1 MMKEYEYPHIKAI
14 QITRN
19 KKIVFEQL
27 REDIDENTLFPV
39 GCIFKSFLAT
49 LVGIAIYEGKIE
61 SIEDS
66 VLDYF
71 PHDDVIELNWYKL
84 KIKHAL
90 SKTTGLIWPG
100 PCEPMPKDI
109 KEVMQ
114 LRFEN
119 EPGISFQYKPDP
131 QIIVYLL
138 EEVYGMEITKL
149 FEEKLL
155 SHFANRTYR
164 WNRDNI
170 ENMRVSVDLLND
182 FGQLMLNKGAVGEK
196 RLFSEEFFEQSV
208 TGDSDGG
215 FPECTPYGLGWWID
229 EIAGVE
235 CFYAAGFGG
244 QYLTVIP
251 EKEMVIIILSDMDR
265 PHPENKKIIESV
277 CLGED
282 WYE

>member
-1 MMKEYEYPHIKAI
+1 MINKYEYPHIKAI

-39 GCIFKSFLAT
+39 GCIFKSFLAI

-61 SIEDS
+61 SIEDCA
-66 VLDYF
+66 LDYF
-71 PHDDVIELNWYKL
+71 LHNDVTDLNWYRL
-84 KIKHAL
+84 KINHAL

-100 PCEPMPKDI
+100 PREPMPKGI

-114 LRFEN
+114 LKFEN
-119 EPGISFQYKPDP
+119 EPGIFFQYKPDP

-155 SHFANRTYR
+155 SHFTNRTYR

-182 FGQLMLNKGAVGEK
+182 FGQLMLNKGTVGEK
-196 RLFSEEFFEQSV
+196 RLFSEEFYEQSV
-208 TGDSDGG
+208 TRSSDGG
-215 FPECTPYGLGWWID
+215 FPECTPYGLGWWIN
-229 EIAGVE
+229 EKAGVE

-265 PHPENKKIIESV
+265 PHPENKKIMESV

>member
-1 MMKEYEYPHIKAI
+1 MINIGAYPNIKVI
-14 QITRN
+14 QITRD
-19 KKIVFEQL
+19 KKVIFEQL
-27 REDIDENTLFPV
+27 RKGIDENQLFPV

-61 SIEDS
+61 SIEDC

-114 LRFEN
+114 LRFVN

-196 RLFSEEFFEQSV
+196 RLFSEESYEQCV
-208 TGDSDGG
+208 TRYSGGG
-215 FPECTPYGLGWWID
+215 FPECTPYGLGWWIN
-229 EIAGVE
+229 EMAGVE

-251 EKEMVIIILSDMDR
+251 EKEMVIIMLSDMDK
-265 PHPENKKIIESV
+265 PHPENKRIIENM

>member
-1 MMKEYEYPHIKAI
+1 MINKYEYPHIKAI
-14 QITRN
+14 QIIRN
-19 KKIVFEQL
+19 KKVVFEQL

-39 GCIFKSFLAT
+39 GCIFKSFLAI

-61 SIEDS
+61 SIEDC

-71 PHDDVIELNWYKL
+71 LHNDVTDLNWYRL

-100 PCEPMPKDI
+100 PREPMPKGI

-114 LRFEN
+114 LKFEN
-119 EPGISFQYKPDP
+119 EPGILFQYKPDP

-138 EEVYGMEITKL
+138 EEVYDMEITKL

-155 SHFANRTYR
+155 SHFTNRTYQ

-170 ENMRVSVDLLND
+170 ENMRVSVDILND
-182 FGQLMLNKGAVGEK
+182 FGQLMLNKGTVGEK
-196 RLFSEEFFEQSV
+196 RLFSEDFFEQSV
-208 TGDSDGG
+208 TGYSDGG
-215 FPECTPYGLGWWID
+215 FPECAPYGLGWWIN

-244 QYLTVIP
+244 QYLTVLP

-282 WYE
+282 